1 MTAASRLLAPTHH
14 RPFLQGWVVLA
25 GAVALLSAVP
35 LEAQVSGRLKR
46 LGKDALKNAA
56 KDKVDGK
63 DSTATSAG
71 GATAP
76 GAASASGATRQAAA
90 VDYAITEERIAAVL
104 VALGPAAER
113 ARVRMAANAER
124 APFEARREKFDECL
138 KPLIDAK
145 AIPSAANM
153 TAAGKIGARNE
164 ALSERANKALADQD
178 ARTYTYAE
186 DSARVGIQLGMAT
199 VYGATRTCGTPPYT
213 PAALLEAIIVER
225 MATTSG
231 TSATDVQ
238 VADPAISLLTLTQFG
253 MLRERIA
260 LFAMLK
266 GGLVPDNKLGKEGVF
281 TDAEVAVL
289 EAHGAELVKLAPLFQ
304 GKALQWSGTADLRGW

>member
-1 MTAASRLLAPTHH
+1 MTVVSRLLDRAH
-14 RPFLQGWVVLA
+14 RRLLMESWVLLLGVIVLA
-25 GAVALLSAVP
+25 TAMP

-63 DSTATSAG
+63 DSSAT
-71 GATAP
+71 
-76 GAASASGATRQAAA
+76 SASGATTPAKANASVAA
-90 VDYAITEERIAAVL
+90 VDFTITEERVSAVL

-113 ARVRMAANAER
+113 ARSRMAANAER
-124 APFEARREKFDECL
+124 APFEARREKFEACL
-138 KPLIDAK
+138 KQNVDVE

-153 TAAGKIGARNE
+153 TAAEKIGARNE
-164 ALSERANKALADQD
+164 ALSKRVNKALADQD
-178 ARTYTYAE
+178 ARAYTYAE

-213 PAALLEAIIVER
+213 PPALLEAAIAER
-225 MATTSG
+225 TASTSG
-231 TSATDVQ
+231 TSATDLQ
-238 VADPAISLLTLTQFG
+238 VADPALSLMTQTQFG

-289 EAHGAELVKLAPLFQ
+289 EVHGAELVKLAPLFQ

>member
-1 MTAASRLLAPTHH
+1 MTVVSRLLDRAH
-14 RPFLQGWVVLA
+14 RRLLMESWVLLVGVIALA
-25 GAVALLSAVP
+25 TAMP

-63 DSTATSAG
+63 DSSAT
-71 GATAP
+71 
-76 GAASASGATRQAAA
+76 SASGATTPAKANASVAA
-90 VDYAITEERIAAVL
+90 VDFTITEERVSAVL

-113 ARVRMAANAER
+113 ARSRMAANAER
-124 APFEARREKFDECL
+124 APFEARREKFEACL
-138 KPLIDAK
+138 KQNVDVE

-153 TAAGKIGARNE
+153 TAAEKIGARNE
-164 ALSERANKALADQD
+164 ALSKRVNKALADQD
-178 ARTYTYAE
+178 ARAYTYAE

-213 PAALLEAIIVER
+213 PPALLEAAIAER
-225 MATTSG
+225 TASTSG
-231 TSATDVQ
+231 TSATDLQ
-238 VADPAISLLTLTQFG
+238 VADPALSLMTQTQFG

-289 EAHGAELVKLAPLFQ
+289 EVHGAELVKLAPLFQ

>member
-1 MTAASRLLAPTHH
+1 MTVVSRLLDRAH
-14 RPFLQGWVVLA
+14 RRLLMESWVLLLGVIVLA
-25 GAVALLSAVP
+25 TAMP

-63 DSTATSAG
+63 DSSAT
-71 GATAP
+71 
-76 GAASASGATRQAAA
+76 SASGATTPAKANASVAA
-90 VDYAITEERIAAVL
+90 VDFTITEERVSAVL

-113 ARVRMAANAER
+113 ARSRMAANAER
-124 APFEARREKFDECL
+124 APFEARREKFEACL
-138 KPLIDAK
+138 KQNVDVE

-153 TAAGKIGARNE
+153 TAAEKIGARNE
-164 ALSERANKALADQD
+164 ALSKRVNKALADQD
-178 ARTYTYAE
+178 ARAYTYAE

-213 PAALLEAIIVER
+213 PPALLEAAIAER
-225 MATTSG
+225 TASTSG
-231 TSATDVQ
+231 TSATDLQ
-238 VADPAISLLTLTQFG
+238 VADPALSLMTQTQFG

-281 TDAEVAVL
+281 TDAEVVVL
-289 EAHGAELVKLAPLFQ
+289 EVHGAELIKLAPLFQ